1 VQLKTAWLK
10 LAAPLI
16 VSALAGACTED
27 LDNSAGCPLLCS
39 DQGGQIETVTL
50 DPVVLDTTVSALT
63 GLGTEASLLL
73 STRGDSIDSRAV
85 IRFDSIPARYQR
97 SGTDTAT
104 IPITT
109 VDSAFIRLRVDTA
122 GGKIPGPVTIDAFD
136 VDTPAADTLVAPVAA
151 LFRPDRLIASRTF
164 TPSQLKDTLI
174 YTLPPEAILA
184 RRGGRLRVG
193 LRARAAGSV
202 ELRILSMEGAPSPT
216 VLSFRVSADTAVRPI
231 VLSPFSRTPAD
242 QQAVATSLA
251 DYTLLV
257 KGTPPGPLNTLNVG
271 GLPASRVYLRFS
283 IPAFIVDSADI
294 VRASLLLTQRP
305 NRGVGASDSIFIV
318 PQISLAGIAV
328 TDVSRAAQ
336 ITVIAA
342 GDSLRLTPQDSGV
355 KAIEVASVVAL
366 WRAQDVTRT
375 PRALVLVSTREGQTP
390 LEARFF
396 STEAAPN
403 LRPRLRISFSKRQS
417 RGLP

>member
-1 VQLKTAWLK
+1 MELKTARLK
-10 LAAPLI
+10 PAVFAIIIGLAA
-16 VSALAGACTED
+16 ACTED

-39 DQGGQIETVTL
+39 DQAGQIETVTL
-50 DPVVLDTTVSALT
+50 DPVVIDTTVSALT

-73 STRGDSIDSRAV
+73 STRGDTIDSRAV
-85 IRFDSIPARYQR
+85 IRFDSIPARFQR
-97 SGTDTAT
+97 SGTDTTTTA
-104 IPITT
+104 ITT
-109 VDSAFIRLRVDTA
+109 VDSAFIRLRLDTA

-136 VDTPAADTLVAPVAA
+136 VDTDAADTLVAPVAA
-151 LFRPDRLIASRTF
+151 LFRPDRLLASRTF
-164 TPSQLKDTLI
+164 LPTELKDTLI
-174 YTLPPEAILA
+174 YTLPPAAILA

-193 LRARAAGSV
+193 LRARSTGPV
-202 ELRILSMEGAPSPT
+202 ELRIISIEGAPSPT
-216 VLSFRVSADTAVRPI
+216 LLSFRVSTDTAIRPI
-231 VLSPFSRTPAD
+231 VLFPFSKTPAD
-242 QQAVATSLA
+242 QPAVAGSLA

-257 KGTPPGPLNTLNVG
+257 KGTPPGPLATLNVG

-318 PQISLAGIAV
+318 PHISLAGLAV

-336 ITVIAA
+336 ITVVAP

-355 KAIEVASVVAL
+355 KAIEIASVVTL
-366 WRAQDVTRT
+366 WRSQDVTRT
-375 PRALVLVSTREGQTP
+375 PRALVLVGTREGQTP

-396 STEAAPN
+396 STEAAPE
-403 LRPRLRISFSKRQS
+403 LRPRLRISYSKRQA